1 MGKKRSAREKGNEFQ
16 NWVAHWLEDRGWVV
30 RNFPLA
36 SRPLFD
42 KRQQKVIYVRQSQ
55 DVFGADLV
63 ARKDGRLIWIQASAT
78 ADISRRIEEFNR
90 YFHFLLQFEELQ
102 IWVKAKPTEINL
114 TRLHSI
120 PKDFEGAIRFEP
132 EIVGKIIRRRF
143 YAASGYPDFGQEVKK
158 CDVRKK
164 SSSPLSSSSSAAS
177 LP

>member
-16 NWVAHWLEDRGWVV
+16 NWITKWLEARGWVV

-55 DVFGADLV
+55 DAFGADLV

-78 ADISRRIEEFNR
+78 ADISRRIQEFQK
-90 YFHFLLQFEELQ
+90 YFHFLLNHEELQ

-114 TRLHSI
+114 TGIWTTGSLFRTDHI
-120 PKDFEGAIRFEP
+120 
-132 EIVGKIIRRRF
+132 GKIIRRRF
-143 YAASGYPDFGQEVKK
+143 YAVAGYPDFGQEVKK
-158 CDVRKK
+158 CDAGK
-164 SSSPLSSSSSAAS
+164 SSPSPSSSAAS